1 MLTLK
6 KLAADIYKASYIT
19 GEFLLRSGKI
29 SNEYFDKYQFE
40 SDPTLVNMISNYMLD
55 LLPDIDSYDMF
66 GALEMG
72 GIPLATLLSVKT
84 GKPVLFVRKKS
95 KEYGTRKFAEGPDY
109 KGKNILIV
117 EDVVTSGGQI
127 IISANDL
134 RQTGAII
141 QNAVCVI
148 DRQSGGSEALAAEN
162 IHLKP
167 LFKMDFI
174 KQAAA
179 ELL

>member
-1 MLTLK
+1 MSK
-6 KLAADIYKASYIT
+6 IEELAASVYNAAYIT

-40 SDPTLVNMISNYMLD
+40 SDTTLLSQITDEMLE
-55 LLPDIDSYDMF
+55 LLPKDFDMF

-72 GIPLATLLSVKT
+72 GIPIATLLALKT
-84 GKPVLFVRKKS
+84 GKPILFVRKKA
-95 KEYGTRKFAEGPDY
+95 KEYGTCKFAEGPNY
-109 KGKNILIV
+109 EGKKILII

-134 RQTGAII
+134 RKTGAII
-141 QNAVCVI
+141 DEAICVI
-148 DRQSGGSEALAAEN
+148 DRQSGGEEALAKEN
-162 IHLKP
+162 IKLKS

-174 KQAAA
+174 KQSA
-179 ELL
+179 EKLRK